1 MKTIVVLLG
10 FINIVVASYAQ
21 WVSVHVKNL
30 SPNTL
35 HIADARLNWGKFYAD
50 GDKDK
55 ELSSSV
61 IDQVVIA
68 SDNAHDINSCG
79 RSNSASGTEGQFH
92 ITDGKRNI
100 CTLHWDCPWG
110 GHNSFE
116 VRNVNSEYVVTAGS
130 WNYDI
135 GAIGNV
141 DVEIRSKAF

>member
-1 MKTIVVLLG
+1 METIVILLA

-35 HIADARLNWGKFYAD
+35 HIANAELDWGKFYAD
-50 GDKDK
+50 GNKDR
-55 ELSSSV
+55 ELSSSA

-79 RSNSASGTEGQFH
+79 RLNSASGTEGQFH

-100 CTLHWDCPWG
+100 CTLYWNCPWG
-110 GHNSFE
+110 AHNSFE
-116 VRNVNSEYVVTAGS
+116 VRDVNSEYVVTAGP
-130 WNYDI
+130 WNHYA

-141 DVEIRSKAF
+141 DVEIRPKSF